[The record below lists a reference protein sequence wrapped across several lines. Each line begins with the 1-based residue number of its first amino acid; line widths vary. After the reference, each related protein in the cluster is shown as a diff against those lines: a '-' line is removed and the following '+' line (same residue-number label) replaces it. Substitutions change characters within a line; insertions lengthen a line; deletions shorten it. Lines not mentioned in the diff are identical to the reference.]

1 MLMRADYPAEYVAD
15 VRAQVAANVASFEAL
30 GLTPEQREAFE
41 PGYVQQLLLALDS
54 YFTHRGR
61 ALEGKDG
68 NPLNE
73 VRMITDSI
81 QGNDGRGPIFPVLA
95 PSSTIKYRPERS
107 VLGLEIGDSLDLD
120 IAAYQKL
127 AFAFLDEVES
137 RFLARS

>member
-1 MLMRADYPAEYVAD
+1 MRSDYPSVFVAD
-15 VRAQVAANVASFEAL
+15 VRTMVATNVKAYNAL
-30 GLTPEQREAFE
+30 KLTAKQKAAFE

-81 QGNDGRGPIFPVLA
+81 QGNDARGPIVPVLA
-95 PSSTIKYRPERS
+95 ANSTIKYKPENS
-107 VLGLEIGDSLDLD
+107 VLGLEIGEPLEISIDEY
-120 IAAYQKL
+120 AKL
-127 AFAFLDEVES
+127 ANAFLEEIEK
-137 RFLARS
+137 RFVPTA